1 MKRLVAVA
9 LVFGLL
15 SVSPT
20 LVPAADP
27 TDYESFV
34 SLWEGALIVGR
45 RTHTTQF
52 GMLPVS
58 VLVKTIDTDKK
69 KASVTY
75 SQGNSGPFTAYSVD
89 AEGKFLNEKTLETR
103 FLSNSNV
110 SVTLTLT
117 ISQNKKEL
125 GAKYTAPG
133 RWYMGTLMKV
143 ETK

>member
-34 SLWEGALIVGR
+34 SLWEGAL
-45 RTHTTQF
+45 TTQF

-75 SQGNSGPFTAYSVD
+75 SQGNSGPSTAYSVD

>member
-34 SLWEGALIVGR
+34 SLWEGSLV
-45 RTHTTQF
+45 TKP
-52 GMLPVS
+52 GMLTVT
-58 VLVKTIDTDKK
+58 VLVRTIDTEKK
-69 KASVTY
+69 MASVTY
-75 SQGNSGPFTAYSVD
+75 SQGNLYPFTAYNVE
-89 AEGKFLNEKTLETR
+89 AEGKFLNEKTLEAK
-103 FLSNSNV
+103 FLSNSNTP
-110 SVTLTLT
+110 VTLTLT
-117 ISQNKKEL
+117 ISENKNEL

-133 RWYMGTLMKV
+133 RWYMGTLKKV